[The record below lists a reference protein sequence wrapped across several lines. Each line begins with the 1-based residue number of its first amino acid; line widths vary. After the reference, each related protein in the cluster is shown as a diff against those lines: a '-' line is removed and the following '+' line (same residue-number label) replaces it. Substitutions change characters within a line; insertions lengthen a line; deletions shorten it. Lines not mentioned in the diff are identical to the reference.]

1 MVSKA
6 KCPSHL
12 GVKTVIDKKVI
23 SAFGLYSY
31 YSEKL
36 IPFPIFRRSR
46 TPLISANSF
55 SRAVV
60 SLVENLA
67 LTQSFEHYNKGIV
80 TATHVGQSMMEM
92 VHSGVRGVILK
103 RGVKKI
109 GFGKG
114 WGQNFIKKRV
124 EIEWG
129 WFYVLSS
136 EGFIRSI
143 WPIPII
149 AFRKMSFCPLILPE
163 GSATPMSLCLEK
175 RCILRGAS

>member
-12 GVKTVIDKKVI
+12 GVKTVIGKKII

-31 YSEKL
+31 YSEKR
-36 IPFPIFRRSR
+36 IPFPLFRRSR
-46 TPLISANSF
+46 TRLISANSF
-55 SRAVV
+55 SRAAV

-114 WGQNFIKKRV
+114 
-124 EIEWG
+124 
-129 WFYVLSS
+129 
-136 EGFIRSI
+136 
-143 WPIPII
+143 
-149 AFRKMSFCPLILPE
+149 
-163 GSATPMSLCLEK
+163 
-175 RCILRGAS
+175 